1 MLIFLQLSLPKNNPY
16 PDPRRIQNV
25 DPMRMYRN
33 QGFRVLG
40 DETTNGSPKKMHPC
54 FYIGNPWG
62 MGKFHALDALGDL
75 GICTSIPNKC
85 HSSKIST
92 AGS

>member
-1 MLIFLQLSLPKNNPY
+1 MLILLQLSLPKNNPY

-40 DETTNGSPKKMHPC
+40 DETTNGSPKKCTHVST
-54 FYIGNPWG
+54 
-62 MGKFHALDALGDL
+62 L
-75 GICTSIPNKC
+75 GILGEWG
-85 HSSKIST
+85 
-92 AGS
+92 GSMLWML